1 MLKNSVILGFALF
14 FNAWAYGQNKVT
26 TVGIQL
32 KPIFGAS
39 LFGTGP
45 VEINDGGF
53 AYTIRQNT
61 GFSGGMIIR
70 KGFEK
75 NVSLEFGINYCRRN
89 FGVQS
94 QLADTTSNLQFTV
107 IGYEIPVSGLFFVRL
122 SERWFMNVSG
132 GFCLNMFPSDVQK
145 ANQFLLV
152 YAGRPSGINPSLI
165 ANVGAEYRSEKSGY
179 FYVGCSLNR
188 PFSPIYK
195 SVIDYVINNQVVHNA
210 FADLRGAYLTVD
222 FRYFFHEDPAR
233 KKAKLPG
240 ENRRR
245 E

>member
-1 MLKNSVILGFALF
+1 MLKNSVILSFAF
-14 FNAWAYGQNKVT
+14 FFHAWAYGQNKVT

-45 VEINDGGF
+45 IEINDAGF
-53 AYTIRQNT
+53 TYTIRQNT
-61 GFSGGMIIR
+61 GYSAGMIIR

-89 FGVQS
+89 FGVRS

-132 GFCLNMFPSDVQK
+132 GLCINMFPSDVQK
-145 ANQFLLV
+145 ANELLLV

-165 ANVGAEYRSEKSGY
+165 ANIGAEYRSKKSGY
-179 FYVGCSLNR
+179 FYVGFSLNR

>member
-14 FNAWAYGQNKVT
+14 FHAWAYGQNKVT

-45 VEINDGGF
+45 VEIDDGGF

-210 FADLRGAYLTVD
+210 FADLRGAYLTID

>member
-1 MLKNSVILGFALF
+1 MLKNSVILGFAFF

-61 GFSGGMIIR
+61 GFSAGMIVR
-70 KGFEK
+70 KGFQK

-89 FGVQS
+89 FGVRS

-165 ANVGAEYRSEKSGY
+165 ANVGAEYRSKKSGY

-222 FRYFFHEDPAR
+222 FRYFFHEDPER

-240 ENRRR
+240 ENRKKK
-245 E
+245 

>member
-1 MLKNSVILGFALF
+1 MLKYIALGCAAVLQLAL
-14 FNAWAYGQNKVT
+14 NAQNKVT
-26 TVGIQL
+26 TVGVQI

-45 VEINDGGF
+45 VEISDAGF
-53 AYTIRQNT
+53 NYTIRQNT

-70 KGFEK
+70 KGFRK

-89 FGVQS
+89 FGVRS
-94 QLADTTSNLQFTV
+94 QRADTSSSLQFTV

-122 SERWFMNVSG
+122 SERWYMNVSG
-132 GFCLNMFPSDVQK
+132 GLCINMFPSDVQK
-145 ANQFLLV
+145 ANAFLLV
-152 YAGRPSGINPSLI
+152 YAGRPSGFNPSLI
-165 ANVGAEYRSEKSGY
+165 ANVGGEYRSAKSGY

-195 SVIDYVINNQVVHNA
+195 SAIDYVINNQVVHNA
-210 FADLRGAYLTVD
+210 FADLRGAYLTLD
-222 FRYFFHEDPAR
+222 FRYFFHENPER

-240 ENRRR
+240 ENRKR

>member
-1 MLKNSVILGFALF
+1 MLKQIVLCCFTF
-14 FNAWAYGQNKVT
+14 FHTWAYAQNKVT

-32 KPIFGAS
+32 KPLFGAT

-45 VEINDGGF
+45 MEINDAGF
-53 AYTIRQNT
+53 TYTFRQNT
-61 GFSGGMIIR
+61 GFAGGMIIR

-75 NVSLEFGINYCRRN
+75 NVSLEFGLTYCRRN
-89 FGVQS
+89 FNLTS
-94 QLADTTSNLQFTV
+94 QYNDTSSSLQFKI

-122 SERWFMNVSG
+122 SEHWFMNVSG
-132 GFCLNMFPSDVQK
+132 GLCINIFPSDVQK
-145 ANQFLLV
+145 ANELLLV

-165 ANVGAEYRSEKSGY
+165 ANVGAEYRSNKSGY

-210 FADLRGAYLTVD
+210 FADLRGAYLTLD
-222 FRYFFHEDPAR
+222 FRYFFHEDPER
-233 KKAKLPG
+233 KKAKLPS
-240 ENRRR
+240 EKRKKV
-245 E
+245 

>member
-1 MLKNSVILGFALF
+1 MLKNSVILGFSLF

-152 YAGRPSGINPSLI
+152 YAGRPSGI
-165 ANVGAEYRSEKSGY
+165 
-179 FYVGCSLNR
+179 
-188 PFSPIYK
+188 
-195 SVIDYVINNQVVHNA
+195 
-210 FADLRGAYLTVD
+210 
-222 FRYFFHEDPAR
+222 
-233 KKAKLPG
+233 
-240 ENRRR
+240 
-245 E
+245 

>member
-1 MLKNSVILGFALF
+1 MLKTFALLSLLLLCI
-14 FNAWAYGQNKVT
+14 ASMAQNKVT

-32 KPIFGAS
+32 KPIFGTS

-45 VEINDGGF
+45 LEIENAGF
-53 AYTIRQNT
+53 KYSIRQNT

-94 QLADTTSNLQFTV
+94 QLVDTTSNLQFTV

-145 ANQFLLV
+145 SNQFLLV

>member
-1 MLKNSVILGFALF
+1 
-14 FNAWAYGQNKVT
+14 
-26 TVGIQL
+26 
-32 KPIFGAS
+32 
-39 LFGTGP
+39 
-45 VEINDGGF
+45 
-53 AYTIRQNT
+53 
-61 GFSGGMIIR
+61 
-70 KGFEK
+70 
-75 NVSLEFGINYCRRN
+75 
-89 FGVQS
+89 
-94 QLADTTSNLQFTV
+94 
-107 IGYEIPVSGLFFVRL
+107 
-122 SERWFMNVSG
+122 
-132 GFCLNMFPSDVQK
+132 
-145 ANQFLLV
+145 
-152 YAGRPSGINPSLI
+152 PSLI

>member
-1 MLKNSVILGFALF
+1 MLKHIVLCCIVLF
-14 FNAWAYGQNKVT
+14 QSLAYAQNKVT
-26 TVGIQL
+26 TVGVQI

-45 VEINDGGF
+45 VEINDAGF
-53 AYTIRQNT
+53 NYTIRQNT
-61 GFSGGMIIR
+61 GFSGGMLIR
-70 KGFEK
+70 KGFQK

-89 FGVQS
+89 FGVRS
-94 QLADTTSNLQFTV
+94 QFADTSSSLQFTI

-132 GFCLNMFPSDVQK
+132 GLCINMFPSDVQK
-145 ANQFLLV
+145 ANEFLLI
-152 YAGRPSGINPSLI
+152 YAGRPSGVNPSLI
-165 ANVGAEYRSEKSGY
+165 ANVGAEYRSIKSGY
-179 FYVGCSLNR
+179 FYFGCSLNR

-195 SVIDYVINNQVVHNA
+195 SAIDYIINNQVVNNA

-222 FRYFFHEDPAR
+222 FRYFFHEDPVR

-240 ENRRR
+240 ENRKR